1 MPTVGFLNSASP
13 EGYAP
18 YAAAFCQGLKEAG
31 YVDGENV
38 AIEYRW
44 AEGRYERLPMQ
55 AADLV
60 RRQVSVIAA
69 TSTELRVY
77 ANFRCLSRSQRNQ
90 YEISFRRCM
99 ARPHGGGCIA
109 IETRRRE
116 FIVALGSATT
126 WSLATFAQ
134 QPGKIWR
141 IGFIAHTYERF
152 CDALFEDLLEHGYVE
167 GRMLSS
173 SDGMRRAAWSGSR
186 SSQPN
191 WLD

>member
-1 MPTVGFLNSASP
+1 M
-13 EGYAP
+13 
-18 YAAAFCQGLKEAG
+18 
-31 YVDGENV
+31 
-38 AIEYRW
+38 
-44 AEGRYERLPMQ
+44 
-55 AADLV
+55 
-60 RRQVSVIAA
+60 
-69 TSTELRVY
+69 
-77 ANFRCLSRSQRNQ
+77 
-90 YEISFRRCM
+90 
-99 ARPHGGGCIA
+99 
-109 IETRRRE
+109 RRRE
-116 FIVALGSATT
+116 FITLLSGATV
-126 WSLATFAQ
+126 WPLAARAQQTERVLAQ